1 MSAVRYEP
9 VGALADI
16 ISEYIHFKH
25 AQGLKYEIAENILYR
40 FSVLSQNHEIS
51 GAKIPQPLLEEWFER
66 RPAEKVTTFK
76 GRCFTVS
83 GLLAYAKDHGYRA
96 EIPEIPRM
104 RSENYV
110 PYIFTEREIT
120 QFFLACDTLPP
131 YVGSHRHEI
140 VPVLFRLLYACGL
153 RASEAAGLKISDVDL
168 DRGVLTIREPKNR
181 KDRYVP
187 MSKTLTEGLRR
198 FHLLTHDSEM
208 RGEDFFFR
216 GKYNDHITRCRVYK
230 WFRLCLE
237 HAGIS
242 HRGRGLGPREHD
254 LRHTFCVHALKS
266 MCAQGMDI
274 YCALPVL
281 STCVGHKSIYAT
293 QQYLRLTAEMYP
305 ELLGRITLYAG
316 GAIPEGW
323 EEAEDETD

>member
-1 MSAVRYEP
+1 MGATRYEP
-9 VGALADI
+9 VGALAGI
-16 ISEYIHFKH
+16 ISEYIRFKR
-25 AQGLKYEIAENILYR
+25 AQGLKYVIEENVLHR
-40 FSVLSQNHEIS
+40 FSLLSQNYELI
-51 GAKIPQPLLEEWFER
+51 GNEIPQTLLEEWFER

-76 GRCFTVS
+76 SRCFTVA

-96 EIPEIPRM
+96 EIPEAPRM

-110 PYIFTEREIT
+110 PYIFTEREIAL
-120 QFFLACDTLPP
+120 FFQACDTLPL
-131 YVGSHRHEI
+131 YAGSHRHEI

-168 DRGVLTIREPKNR
+168 EHDVLTIREPKNR

-187 MSKTLTEGLRR
+187 MSKPLADTMRQ
-198 FHLLTHDSEM
+198 FHALIHDTNT
-208 RGEDFFFR
+208 RGEDFFFQ
-216 GKYNDHITRCRVYK
+216 GKYNDHITRHCVYK
-230 WFRLCLE
+230 WFRICLDS
-237 HAGIS
+237 AGIV
-242 HRGRGLGPREHD
+242 HRGKGLGPREHD
-254 LRHTFCVHALKS
+254 LRHSFCVHALKS

-281 STCVGHKSIYAT
+281 STYVGHKSISAT

-305 ELLGRITLYAG
+305 ELLQRITQYAG

-323 EEAEDETD
+323 EGVDE